1 MLLAILS
8 ISEKNVESA
17 SFEALFSAFGAYLW
31 LFLSFHFVV
40 DCCIFIIIF
49 FFQREMPFLQLA
61 KRNWPAG
68 CNAITAWYLKSESN
82 VPENKADFQK
92 HAAHAIGLKK

>member
-1 MLLAILS
+1 MLLGILS

-40 DCCIFIIIF
+40 DCCIFIVIF
-49 FFQREMPFLQLA
+49 LLSKGNALFATSKKELA
-61 KRNWPAG
+61 SRM
-68 CNAITAWYLKSESN
+68 
-82 VPENKADFQK
+82 
-92 HAAHAIGLKK
+92 